1 MAKRRR
7 LIGQLY
13 PSYLL
18 LVFIVLGAA
27 GWFAGHSMRSFY
39 VSQTRQDLMHQA
51 SLLTGQFR
59 PLLNPA
65 DPAALD
71 RLCKASG
78 ARVPTRITVILPD
91 GRVVGDSEATPLTME
106 NHGERPEIKQAL
118 KGETGSAIRF
128 SGTLQQRMLYVAV
141 PIFEKDHIQGVMRIA
156 IATRAVDKQLHALQ
170 ARIALGGVVI
180 AMVAA
185 ILSLVISRRI
195 SRPLETMRRGAARFA
210 RGDLSHRLYPPATLE
225 LAELAEAMNQMAQD
239 LQGRMDALVRQR
251 NETQAVLAGMVEC
264 VVAIDRNERIMNIN
278 PAAARLVNQSAEQL
292 KGRSL
297 QEVMRSREL
306 YDMIRTTLTEG
317 THTEKD
323 IALYQNGEQILSTH
337 CSLLKD
343 ARSETIGVLLVM
355 NDVTQMRH
363 LENMRQDF
371 VANVSHEIKTPLTAI
386 QGFVETLH
394 DGGVEDPGEA
404 QRFLDIIQRHVLR
417 LTAIIDDLLQLSN
430 LEQAPEIQQLNLTR
444 NNVNRMIGTAVQ
456 LCHTQA
462 KEKQIHIHTQC
473 PENLTAMMDTD
484 LMEQAVMNLLDNAIK
499 YSPDKS
505 RIHISVTLVD
515 AAIQIIIQDEG
526 LGIAQKHLPRLFERF
541 YRVDKARSRK
551 MGGTG
556 LGLAIVKHIMQTHGG
571 QVSVESTQGQGSTFI
586 LHLPKH

>member
-39 VSQTRQDLMHQA
+39 ISQTRQDLMHQA

-71 RLCKASG
+71 RLCKAN
-78 ARVPTRITVILPD
+78 AVHVPTRITVILPN
-91 GRVVGDSEATPLTME
+91 GRVVGDSEATPLTMD
-106 NHGERPEIKQAL
+106 NHGDRPEIKQAL

-141 PIFEKDHIQGVMRIA
+141 PISEKDQIQGVMRIA
-156 IATRAVDKQLHALQ
+156 IATRAVDKQLQALQ

-180 AMVAA
+180 AVVAA
-185 ILSLVISRRI
+185 LLSLVISRRI

-210 RGDLSHRLYPPATLE
+210 RGNLSHRLHPPATLE

-278 PAAARLVNQSAEQL
+278 PAAARLVNQPAEQL

-306 YDMIRTTLTEG
+306 YDMIHTTLTEG

-323 IALYQNGEQILSTH
+323 IALYRNGEQILSTH

-343 ARSETIGVLLVM
+343 ARSKTIGALLVM

-404 QRFLDIIQRHVLR
+404 QRFLDIIQKHVLR

-430 LEQAPEIQQLNLTR
+430 LEQAPEIQQLILTR

-456 LCHTQA
+456 LCRNQA
-462 KEKQIHIHTQC
+462 KEKQIRIHTQC

-505 RIHISVTLVD
+505 RIHISVSLVD
-515 AAIQIIIQDEG
+515 AAIQIRIQDEG
-526 LGIAQKHLPRLFERF
+526 IGIAQKHLNRLFERF
-541 YRVDKARSRK
+541 YRVDRARSRK

-586 LHLPKH
+586 LHLPKQ